1 MEYLLHK
8 DFQEIAQRHALQTSS
23 IFNKKLN
30 SGGGLV
36 FYDSFLFAN
45 LFLENN
51 HKLML
56 QELEKLESIEKS
68 NENQRSKRLHL
79 KTILKNDFWFI
90 DGQSPFFR
98 IHL

>member
-1 MEYLLHK
+1 
-8 DFQEIAQRHALQTSS
+8 
-23 IFNKKLN
+23 
-30 SGGGLV
+30 
-36 FYDSFLFAN
+36 
-45 LFLENN
+45 
-51 HKLML
+51 ML